1 MNVLTAALMMIGLF
15 IISGLI
21 GTCTVLYINI
31 RYEMKI
37 DHTLKFSLAVIAF
50 LLICL
55 ILGLFGMLTAF
66 GTMSSFYCGIVLFG
80 FWTGLG
86 CMSLMSAASRQE
98 QTHYTGGK
106 ER

>member
-1 MNVLTAALMMIGLF
+1 MNVLTTVLMMIGLF

-21 GTCTVLYINI
+21 GTCTVLYINV

-37 DHTLKFSLAVIAF
+37 DHTLKFSLAVIVF

-66 GTMSSFYCGIVLFG
+66 GTMPSFYYGIVLFG
-80 FWTGLG
+80 FLAGLG

-98 QTHYTGGK
+98 QIHYTGG
-106 ER
+106 ERR

>member
-1 MNVLTAALMMIGLF
+1 MNIIITVLIAIGIF
-15 IISGLI
+15 ILSGLI
-21 GTCTVLYINI
+21 GTCVVLYINV

-37 DHTLKFSLAVIAF
+37 DHTLKFSLAVIVF

-66 GTMSSFYCGIVLFG
+66 GTMPNFYFGIVLFG
-80 FWTGLG
+80 FLAGLG

-98 QTHYTGGK
+98 QIHYTGG
-106 ER
+106 ERR

>member
-1 MNVLTAALMMIGLF
+1 MNIIITVLIAIGIF
-15 IISGLI
+15 ILSGLI
-21 GTCTVLYINI
+21 GTCVVLYVNI

-37 DHTLKFSLAVIAF
+37 DHTLKLSLAVIVF

-66 GTMSSFYCGIVLFG
+66 GTMPSFYYGIVLFG
-80 FWTGLG
+80 FLAGLG

-98 QTHYTGGK
+98 QIHYTGG
-106 ER
+106 ERR